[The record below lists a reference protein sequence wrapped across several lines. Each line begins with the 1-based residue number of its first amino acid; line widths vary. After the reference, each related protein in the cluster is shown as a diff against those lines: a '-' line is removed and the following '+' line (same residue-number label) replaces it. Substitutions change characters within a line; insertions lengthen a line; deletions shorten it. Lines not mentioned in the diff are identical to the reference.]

1 MRQLLLWYWESFQ
14 PNNLCLFYPRL
25 ISFLLE
31 KKLFRKGQHLY
42 HLFVR
47 ATFHQILST
56 PNNPKPN
63 LPSSWQLLRHQVS
76 PLLSYEG
83 EGLGARPV
91 PGAVWGWLESF
102 VFFVPFSRC
111 GRCGSFG
118 AKEKE
123 YAVSFRQNP
132 GLGIAF
138 RSICLCGNQG
148 EPCILFQWMDAD
160 SFTSTKNTKT
170 LPRVVSTWISQVLLH
185 TSIVIHKL
193 GWAMHHWLKTT
204 QWHKKQKPTHWKWPQ
219 HPGLYFDMLSLR
231 IPLGKWSNLTCFQ
244 SGGSPTKL
252 FCTGRLV
259 EFNKRWLLQEAN
271 AWTLMVPFWCLGGK
285 SWRKWGKW
293 GEVEVA
299 WVSKKTDT

>member
-1 MRQLLLWYWESFQ
+1 MFVLSKVNQF
-14 PNNLCLFYPRL
+14 PVGK
-25 ISFLLE
+25 

-118 AKEKE
+118 AKGKE

-132 GLGIAF
+132 GLGIEI

-148 EPCILFQWMDAD
+148 EPCILVRWMVAD

-193 GWAMHHWLKTT
+193 GWAMHHWLKK
-204 QWHKKQKPTHWKWPQ
+204 HNDIKSKNRPTESDHNTLGCILTCWVCE
-219 HPGLYFDMLSLR
+219 S
-231 IPLGKWSNLTCFQ
+231 PLGNDPIWLVFNRVAHPPSCFVDWL
-244 SGGSPTKL
+244 SSTNVK
-252 FCTGRLV
+252 FC
-259 EFNKRWLLQEAN
+259 
-271 AWTLMVPFWCLGGK
+271 
-285 SWRKWGKW
+285 RKQTRGPWW
-293 GEVEVA
+293 FHFDA
-299 WVSKKTDT
+299 WV